1 MDIVEFTRGVQTIH
15 TRHGNVENDEIGV
28 YFGGAFDGIESV
40 GSLAA
45 NLETRRFQQ
54 LTDSGADGSII
65 VHNEDTIQHATPPV
79 TTG

>member
-45 NLETRRFQQ
+45 NLETRSFQ
-54 LTDSGADGSII
+54 
-65 VHNEDTIQHATPPV
+65 
-79 TTG
+79 